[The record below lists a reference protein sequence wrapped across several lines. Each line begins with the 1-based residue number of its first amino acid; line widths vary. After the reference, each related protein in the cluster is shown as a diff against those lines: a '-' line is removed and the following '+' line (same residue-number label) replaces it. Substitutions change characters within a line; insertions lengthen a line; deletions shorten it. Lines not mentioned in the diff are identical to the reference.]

1 MKILITGGCGFIGSH
16 TVRNFVTKYPKY
28 KIFNVDNLSYSGNP
42 DNLNDIENAKNYFF
56 YKLNICDKKLLQK
69 LFDEHKF
76 DRVINLAAETHVDR
90 SIKNPVNF
98 VQTNVVGTVNL
109 LECFKNSLRGNF
121 SNKLF
126 YHISTDEVY
135 GSLDDN
141 AFFTESSRYKP
152 NSPYSASKASSD
164 HFVRAYGKTYGLPYI
179 ISNCSNNY
187 GPYQYPEKLIPLF
200 INNII
205 NSCPLPVYGDGK
217 HVRDWLYISDHIDAI
232 DLLFN
237 KGNKFETYNIGGQN
251 QKTNIELIHIL
262 CDMVSYKIGIDK
274 NETRKLI
281 NFIDDRPGHDYRYA
295 VDSSK
300 IKNLFKWNPKVSIQD
315 GLSNTIDWYLNNKD
329 WLNKVINKDYHN
341 FYKKQYIK

>member
-1 MKILITGGCGFIGSH
+1 M
-16 TVRNFVTKYPKY
+16 
-28 KIFNVDNLSYSGNP
+28 
-42 DNLNDIENAKNYFF
+42 
-56 YKLNICDKKLLQK
+56 
-69 LFDEHKF
+69 
-76 DRVINLAAETHVDR
+76 
-90 SIKNPVNF
+90 
-98 VQTNVVGTVNL
+98 

-232 DLLFN
+232 DLLFD

-251 QKTNIELIHIL
+251 QITNIELIYIL